1 MAPLAEPVPPKFYGV
16 TERVIFWL
24 TDEYRSVIN
33 SSLRR
38 AAAFPRSFG
47 SYLSTSGIKPITAET
62 HNHSSIAAP
71 D

>member
-16 TERVIFWL
+16 TKRVIFWL

-38 AAAFPRSFG
+38 ADQLSLGASEATFPPPG
-47 SYLSTSGIKPITAET
+47 
-62 HNHSSIAAP
+62 
-71 D
+71 